1 MTGDLQGKTA
11 LVTGGGS
18 GIGRAT
24 AQAFARAGAQVVVA
38 DVDPQ
43 GGEETVEL
51 ICGEGSRA
59 LFVRTDV
66 TQAAQVEA
74 LMAQAVIAYGRLDC
88 AFNNAGIG
96 GTGASTAEYAEE
108 DWDRLMAVNLKG
120 VWLCL
125 KCELRQMLRQGDGG
139 AIVNNA
145 SVWGLAGLE
154 NAAAYTASK
163 HGVVGLT
170 KVAALENATA
180 GIRVNAVCPGFTR
193 TPLIEQLLIDR
204 PQMEAK
210 IMARQPIGR
219 LGTPE
224 EVAAAVVWLCSP
236 ASSLIT
242 GQALGVDGGLL
253 AR

>member
-1 MTGDLQGKTA
+1 MSQDLLGKTA
-11 LVTGGGS
+11 LVTGASS
-18 GIGRAT
+18 GIGRVT
-24 AQAFARAGAQVVVA
+24 AQAFAQAGARVVVA
-38 DVDPQ
+38 DIDLR
-43 GGEETVEL
+43 GGAETVAL
-51 ICGEGSRA
+51 IAGSGGQA
-59 LFVRTDV
+59 LFVQTDV
-66 TQAAQVEA
+66 TQASQVEA
-74 LMAQAVIAYGRLDC
+74 LVGRAVSAYGGLDC

-108 DWDRLMAVNLKG
+108 DWDRLLAVNLKG

-125 KCELRQMLRQGDGG
+125 KYELRQMLRQGGG
-139 AIVNNA
+139 AVVNNA
-145 SVWGLAGLE
+145 SVWGVAGLE

-170 KVAALENATA
+170 KVAALENATT

-204 PQMEAK
+204 PQMEAQ

-224 EVAAAVVWLCSP
+224 EVAAAVIWLCSP
-236 ASSLIT
+236 ASSFVT

>member
-1 MTGDLQGKTA
+1 MTQELSGKTT
-11 LVTGGGS
+11 LVTGAGS

-24 AQAFARAGAQVVVA
+24 AQAFALAGARVVVA
-38 DVDPQ
+38 DLDPQ
-43 GGEETVEL
+43 GGAETVEL
-51 ICGEGSRA
+51 IAGAGGEA
-59 LFVRTDV
+59 LFVQADV

-74 LMAQAVIAYGRLDC
+74 LVGQAVKAYGGLDC

-125 KCELRQMLRQGDGG
+125 KYELRQMLRQGGG
-139 AIVNNA
+139 SVVNNA
-145 SVWGLAGLE
+145 SVWGMAGLE

-170 KVAALENATA
+170 KVAALENATT

-204 PQMEAK
+204 PQMEAE

-224 EVAAAVVWLCSP
+224 EVAAVVIWLCSP
-236 ASSLIT
+236 ASSFVT

>member
-1 MTGDLQGKTA
+1 MAADLQDKTA
-11 LVTGGGS
+11 LVTGAGS
-18 GIGRAT
+18 GIGRAA
-24 AQAFARAGAQVVVA
+24 AQAFAQAGARVVVA
-38 DVDPQ
+38 DLDLR
-43 GGEETVEL
+43 GGAETVEL
-51 ICGEGSRA
+51 IAGAGGQA
-59 LFVRTDV
+59 LFVQADV

-74 LMAQAVIAYGRLDC
+74 LVGQAVSAYGGLDC

-96 GTGASTAEYAEE
+96 GTGASTAEYAEA

-125 KCELRQMLRQGDGG
+125 KYELRQMLGQGGG
-139 AIVNNA
+139 TIVNNA
-145 SVWGLAGLE
+145 SVWGVAGLE

-170 KVAALENATA
+170 KVAALENATT

-219 LGTPE
+219 LGTPA
-224 EVAAAVVWLCSP
+224 EVAAAVLWLCSP
-236 ASSLIT
+236 ASSFVT

>member
-1 MTGDLQGKTA
+1 
-11 LVTGGGS
+11 
-18 GIGRAT
+18 
-24 AQAFARAGAQVVVA
+24 
-38 DVDPQ
+38 
-43 GGEETVEL
+43 
-51 ICGEGSRA
+51 
-59 LFVRTDV
+59 
-66 TQAAQVEA
+66 
-74 LMAQAVIAYGRLDC
+74 
-88 AFNNAGIG
+88 
-96 GTGASTAEYAEE
+96 
-108 DWDRLMAVNLKG
+108 

-125 KCELRQMLRQGDGG
+125 KYELRQMRRQGRG

-145 SVWGLAGLE
+145 SVWGVAGLE
-154 NAAAYTASK
+154 NAPAYTASK

-210 IMARQPIGR
+210 IAFLQPIGR
-219 LGTPE
+219 LADPV

-236 ASSLIT
+236 AASFVT

>member
-1 MTGDLQGKTA
+1 MTADLQGKVA
-11 LVTGGGS
+11 LVTGAGS

-24 AQAFARAGAQVVVA
+24 AQAFALAGARVVVA
-38 DVDPQ
+38 DLAPQ
-43 GGEETVEL
+43 GGAETVEL
-51 ICGEGSRA
+51 IAGAGGQA
-59 LFVRTDV
+59 LFVQTDV

-74 LMAQAVIAYGRLDC
+74 LVGEAVKTYGGLDC

-96 GTGASTAEYAEE
+96 GTGASTTDYAEE
-108 DWDRLMAVNLKG
+108 DWDRLIGVNLKG

-125 KCELRQMLRQGDGG
+125 KYELQQMLRQGGG

-145 SVWGLAGLE
+145 SVWGVAGLE

-210 IMARQPIGR
+210 ITARQPIGR
-219 LGTPE
+219 LGAPE
-224 EVAAAVVWLCSP
+224 EVAAAVIWLCSP
-236 ASSLIT
+236 AASLVT

>member
-1 MTGDLQGKTA
+1 MTPELSGKVA
-11 LVTGGGS
+11 LVTGAGA

-24 AQAFARAGAQVVVA
+24 ALAFASAGARVVVA
-38 DVDPQ
+38 DVDRE
-43 GGEETVEL
+43 GGEETVGL
-51 ICGEGSRA
+51 IAAAGGEA
-59 LFVRTDV
+59 LFAATDV
-66 TQAAQVEA
+66 TQAAQVES
-74 LMAQAVIAYGRLDC
+74 LIGQAVRSYGQLDC

-96 GTGASTAEYAEE
+96 GTGASTDQYAEE

-125 KCELRQMLRQGDGG
+125 KYELQQLRRQGRG

-154 NAAAYTASK
+154 NAIAYTASK

-170 KVAALENATA
+170 RVAALENATT

-204 PQMEAK
+204 PQMAEK
-210 IMARQPIGR
+210 IAARQPIGR
-219 LGTPE
+219 LADPAE
-224 EVAAAVVWLCSP
+224 IAAAVLWLCSD
-236 ASSLIT
+236 ASSFVT

>member
-1 MTGDLQGKTA
+1 MTQELSGKTA
-11 LVTGGGS
+11 LVTGAGS
-18 GIGRAT
+18 GIGRAA
-24 AQAFARAGAQVVVA
+24 AQAYARAGAQVVV
-38 DVDPQ
+38 VDLDPR

-51 ICGEGSRA
+51 IAGAGGQA
-59 LFVRTDV
+59 LFVPADV
-66 TQAAQVEA
+66 TKAGQVESMVA
-74 LMAQAVIAYGRLDC
+74 TAVGTFGGLHC

-96 GTGASTAEYAEE
+96 GTGASTADYAEE
-108 DWDRLMAVNLKG
+108 DWDRLLAVNLKG

-125 KCELRQMLRQGDGG
+125 KYELRQMLRQGSG
-139 AIVNNA
+139 AVVNNA
-145 SVWGLAGLE
+145 SVWGVAGLE

-170 KVAALENATA
+170 KVAALENATT

-193 TPLIEQLLIDR
+193 TPLIEQLLVDR

-224 EVAAAVVWLCSP
+224 EVAAAVVWLSSP
-236 ASSLIT
+236 AASFVT

>member
-1 MTGDLQGKTA
+1 MNAELQGKVA
-11 LVTGGGS
+11 LVTGAGS

-24 AQAFARAGAQVVVA
+24 AQAFALAGAQVVVA
-38 DVDPQ
+38 DVDPK
-43 GGEETVEL
+43 GGEKTVAL
-51 ICGEGSRA
+51 IAGAGGQA
-59 LFVRTDV
+59 LFVQADV

-74 LMAQAVIAYGRLDC
+74 LVGQAVSAYGGLDC

-96 GTGASTAEYAEE
+96 GTGASTAEYTEE

-125 KCELRQMLRQGDGG
+125 KYELRQMLRQGRG

-145 SVWGLAGLE
+145 SVWGIAGLE

-170 KVAALENATA
+170 KVAALENATTT
-180 GIRVNAVCPGFTR
+180 IRVNAVCPGFTR

-204 PQMEAK
+204 PEMEAK

-224 EVAAAVVWLCSP
+224 EVAAAAVWLCSP
-236 ASSLIT
+236 ASSFVT

>member
-1 MTGDLQGKTA
+1 MTQELSGKTA
-11 LVTGGGS
+11 LVTGAGS
-18 GIGRAT
+18 GIGRA
-24 AQAFARAGAQVVVA
+24 AALAYARAGAQVVVA
-38 DVDPQ
+38 DVDPT
-43 GGEETVEL
+43 GGEASAEL
-51 ICGEGSRA
+51 IRGEGGRA
-59 LFVRTDV
+59 LCVQTDV
-66 TQAAQVEA
+66 TQAAEVEA
-74 LMAQAVIAYGRLDC
+74 LVAAAVKAYGSLDC

-96 GTGASTAEYAEE
+96 GTGASTAEYAEA
-108 DWDRLMAVNLKG
+108 DWDRLLAVNLKG

-125 KCELRQMLRQGDGG
+125 KYELRQMLRQGGG
-139 AIVNNA
+139 TIVNNA
-145 SVWGLAGLE
+145 SVWGVTGLE
-154 NAAAYTASK
+154 NAPAYTASK

-170 KVAALENATA
+170 KVAALENATT

-193 TPLIEQLLIDR
+193 TPLIERLLIDR

-224 EVAAAVVWLCSP
+224 EVAAAVVWLSSP
-236 ASSLIT
+236 ASSFVT

>member
-1 MTGDLQGKTA
+1 MSADLQGKVA
-11 LVTGGGS
+11 LVTGAGS
-18 GIGRAT
+18 GIGRA
-24 AQAFARAGAQVVVA
+24 AALAFAQAGAQVVVA
-38 DVDPQ
+38 DLDPQ
-43 GGEETVEL
+43 GGAETVAL
-51 ICGEGSRA
+51 IAGTGGES
-59 LFVRTDV
+59 LFVHTDV

-74 LMAQAVIAYGRLDC
+74 LIGQTVAAYGTLDC

-96 GTGASTAEYAEE
+96 GTGASTDQYEE
-108 DWDRLMAVNLKG
+108 ADWDRLLAVNLKG

-125 KCELRQMLRQGDGG
+125 KYELQQMRRQGRG

-145 SVWGLAGLE
+145 SVWGLAALE

-170 KVAALENATA
+170 KVAALENATT

-210 IMARQPIGR
+210 IMSRQPVGR
-219 LGTPE
+219 LADPA
-224 EVAAAVVWLCSP
+224 EVAAAVVWLCSDA
-236 ASSLIT
+236 ASFVI
-242 GQALGVDGGLL
+242 GQALGLDGGLL